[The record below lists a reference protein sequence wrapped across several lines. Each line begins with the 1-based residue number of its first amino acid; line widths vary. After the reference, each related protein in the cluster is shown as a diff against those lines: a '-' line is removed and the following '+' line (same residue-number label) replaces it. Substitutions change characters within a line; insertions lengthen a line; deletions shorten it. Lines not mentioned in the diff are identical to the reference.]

1 MVLIRY
7 ILIFTIVNLFFE
19 GISQEYYPMDIAL
32 KKTQKI
38 VGEKNISLTGV
49 PSNFEGFP
57 VDSTTRNI
65 SIYKIEGE
73 KSDLNGKYV
82 LFTSAKGRFEYF
94 DYAMIINQGGEVEQ
108 VTIIAYRSE
117 HGSEVT
123 SKKWLQQFVG
133 FKGEKLE
140 YGKDIQAISGAT
152 KSASSL
158 TRDIPLAL
166 KILRNSV
173 K

>member
-1 MVLIRY
+1 ML
-7 ILIFTIVNLFFE
+7 VNLFSE
-19 GISQEYYPMDIAL
+19 GIAQEFYPMDIAL
-32 KKTQKI
+32 KKAQKI
-38 VGEKNISLTGV
+38 VGDKSIFLSGV
-49 PSNFEGFP
+49 LSNVEGIP
-57 VDSTTRNI
+57 GENGERNI
-65 SIYKIEGE
+65 SIYKITTE
-73 KSDLNGKYV
+73 KSEVNGKYV
-82 LFTSAKGRFEYF
+82 LFTSTKGRFEYF
-94 DYAMIINQGGEVEQ
+94 DYAMIVSQGGEVEQ
-108 VTIIAYRSE
+108 VKIMAYRSE

-166 KILRNSV
+166 NIFRNSV

>member
-1 MVLIRY
+1 MVLARC
-7 ILIFTIVNLFFE
+7 ILIYTLVNLFSE
-19 GISQEYYPMDIAL
+19 GIAQEFYPMDIAL

-38 VGEKNISLTGV
+38 MGEKDIFLTGIPYNV
-49 PSNFEGFP
+49 EGGP
-57 VDSTTRNI
+57 VENTHRKI
-65 SIYKIEGE
+65 SIYKITAV
-73 KSDLNGKYV
+73 KSILNGKYV

-94 DYAMIINQGGEVEQ
+94 DYAMIVSQGGEVEQ
-108 VTIIAYRSE
+108 VKIIAYRSE

-140 YGKDIQAISGAT
+140 YGKDIHAISGAT

-166 KILRNSV
+166 NIFRNSV